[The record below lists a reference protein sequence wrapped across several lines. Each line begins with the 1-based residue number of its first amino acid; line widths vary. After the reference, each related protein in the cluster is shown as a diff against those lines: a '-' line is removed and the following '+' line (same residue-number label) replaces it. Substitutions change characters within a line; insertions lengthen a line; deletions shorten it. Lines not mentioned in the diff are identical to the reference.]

1 MVGHRRCW
9 AQYSVQET
17 VASWYQKMT
26 LHKLHK
32 WTGLLATTWLCVL
45 GATGFLL
52 DHKDW
57 RWMWF
62 STVPEHLMPESV
74 NSLSRTVIQIFQVNP
89 DRPMHQVAA
98 GSRGLWV
105 TEDGGTTWRRTRL
118 LGDTSGHLQVFAV
131 EPDPERGWDRL
142 WIGTDDGLWISEDG
156 GSTIER
162 AGMTGLTV
170 TALSAVAGDGVLY
183 GAVDRSRAFHLLTK
197 KPDEPTWLRLQRPK
211 LEVLPP
217 QIALLRLG
225 HDLHIGQGLFAG
237 TTSLLLNDLAGV
249 GLCAMALSGVFYW
262 GLPKYWRHRRRHG
275 GWVHVETRRKT
286 AIWLFRIHGPMIGLC
301 TALPLLFLTVTGILW
316 GHVDELRERLRWV
329 QVPSVLRPPVYRLNV
344 WDGWIEAVIGYP
356 GQPEKLSIGTR
367 IGLFTSEDG
376 GRTWSTEQ
384 AGTEPIL
391 AARKLRRYGERLYI
405 GGWMGGNSYLKR
417 QEGAEWLKLSDHHT
431 DMAFD
436 ITRLGDGQIGW
447 LQQGTTVVITDLLGQ
462 VRGQMALTQPMEE
475 GVPVYHVLKALHNG
489 LIFWKHWKWLND
501 LFAVLAI
508 TQVVTGL
515 IRWWRVKWL

>member
-1 MVGHRRCW
+1 MVGYRRCW

-52 DHKDW
+52 DHRDW

-89 DRPMHQVAA
+89 DRLMHQVAA

-156 GSTIER
+156 GDTIEK
-162 AGMTGLTV
+162 AGMTGLKV

-183 GAVDRSRAFHLLTK
+183 GAVDRSRAFHLPTK
-197 KPDEPTWLRLQRPK
+197 KPDEAIWLRLQRPK
-211 LEVLPP
+211 PEVLPP

-225 HDLHIGQGLFAG
+225 HDLHVGQGLFAG
-237 TTSLLLNDLAGV
+237 TTSLLLNDLAAWV
-249 GLCAMALSGVFYW
+249 CA
-262 GLPKYWRHRRRHG
+262 PWR
-275 GWVHVETRRKT
+275 
-286 AIWLFRIHGPMIGLC
+286 
-301 TALPLLFLTVTGILW
+301 
-316 GHVDELRERLRWV
+316 
-329 QVPSVLRPPVYRLNV
+329 
-344 WDGWIEAVIGYP
+344 
-356 GQPEKLSIGTR
+356 
-367 IGLFTSEDG
+367 
-376 GRTWSTEQ
+376 
-384 AGTEPIL
+384 
-391 AARKLRRYGERLYI
+391 
-405 GGWMGGNSYLKR
+405 
-417 QEGAEWLKLSDHHT
+417 
-431 DMAFD
+431 
-436 ITRLGDGQIGW
+436 
-447 LQQGTTVVITDLLGQ
+447 
-462 VRGQMALTQPMEE
+462 
-475 GVPVYHVLKALHNG
+475 
-489 LIFWKHWKWLND
+489 
-501 LFAVLAI
+501 
-508 TQVVTGL
+508 
-515 IRWWRVKWL
+515 